1 MANSNFPE
9 SAAGSFEP
17 GEQLGVDHRSVCFKR
32 MALEKIG
39 AQELER
45 AVDIAHA
52 QDQPDNELP
61 TPGIELAHPGILA
74 LYAITNHSIV
84 RIDQGEKALQFAYI
98 KLAIRIHKK
107 CQIVRGSGKAIGQG
121 RSITLIMF
129 VREHTDAPV
138 QPMQGGEDSP
148 GVICAAIIDY
158 DHLKV
163 PGQVRQ
169 FAHDLLDGRGNDLF
183 FVIGREN
190 TERLCVVNDEPTV
203 VR

>member
-1 MANSNFPE
+1 MANSNFSE
-9 SAAGSFEP
+9 SAVGSFEP
-17 GEQLGVDHRSVCFKR
+17 VEQFGGEQCSACFKR
-32 MALEKIG
+32 TELEKIG

-52 QDQPDNELP
+52 HAQGQSDNQPP
-61 TPGIELAHPGILA
+61 APGIELAHPGILA

-84 RIDQGEKALQFAYI
+84 RIDQGEEALQFAYI

-121 RSITLIMF
+121 RAITLIAF
-129 VREHTDAPV
+129 VREYADAPV
-138 QPMQGGEDSP
+138 QLMQGREDSP
-148 GVICAAIIDY
+148 GVICAAIIDH

-169 FAHDLLDGRGNDLF
+169 FARDLL
-183 FVIGREN
+183 V
-190 TERLCVVNDEPTV
+190 
-203 VR
+203 